1 MDYFPNIL
9 FIEGKLRGHMEVML
23 IRQEN
28 HWKKCLE
35 NRSGLTFLGLLIFSF
50 KLEFQRKL
58 HFLIHELF

>member
-23 IRQEN
+23 ISQEN

-50 KLEFQRKL
+50 KARIPEKIAFS
-58 HFLIHELF
+58 HS